1 VRKTYVENRKADA
14 TGRVSRVGLEME
26 GDTPMTAVTHDLRI
40 AAATRP
46 SKACRPA
53 KKGFFARVL
62 DAMIESRMRQVER
75 EIRMYT
81 HLVPE
86 DRLAKAGIRAT
97 LKNDKELP
105 FVK

>member
-1 VRKTYVENRKADA
+1 
-14 TGRVSRVGLEME
+14 
-26 GDTPMTAVTHDLRI
+26 MTAVTHDLRI

-46 SKACRPA
+46 SRTVHTPA

>member
-1 VRKTYVENRKADA
+1 
-14 TGRVSRVGLEME
+14 
-26 GDTPMTAVTHDLRI
+26 MTAVTHDLRI

-46 SKACRPA
+46 SRTARTPA
-53 KKGFFARVL
+53 KKGFWTRVF
-62 DAMIESRMRQVER
+62 DAFVESRMRQVER
-75 EIRMYT
+75 EIRMYA

-86 DRLAKAGIRAT
+86 DTLAKSGYRAT

>member
-1 VRKTYVENRKADA
+1 
-14 TGRVSRVGLEME
+14 
-26 GDTPMTAVTHDLRI
+26 MTAVTHDLRI

-46 SKACRPA
+46 SSKARTPA
-53 KKGFFARVL
+53 KKGFFACVL